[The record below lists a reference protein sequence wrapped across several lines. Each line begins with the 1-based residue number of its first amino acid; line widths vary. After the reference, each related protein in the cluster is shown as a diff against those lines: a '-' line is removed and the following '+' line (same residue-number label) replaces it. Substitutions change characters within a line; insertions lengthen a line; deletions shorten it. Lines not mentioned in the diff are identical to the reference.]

1 MRRTRRVV
9 ALVVVLAALGTAPAT
24 AALGRAA
31 GHAGT
36 AVHAGGAPGSP
47 SAPFGTTVRY
57 ERPRVAGSGAS
68 PAARAEHGDDR
79 GRDGKGGQAG
89 GQGAKGGQGVKGGQG
104 GPGRE
109 GGRVRTRDAGPA
121 DPFVVV
127 ASAAAGVGAL
137 VALVL
142 SVSRALRRRRD

>member
-9 ALVVVLAALGTAPAT
+9 ALVAVLAALGTAPAT

-36 AVHAGGAPGSP
+36 AVHADAAPGSP

-68 PAARAEHGDDR
+68 PAARAEHGDDH

-89 GQGAKGGQGVKGGQG
+89 GQDGKGGKAGGQG